1 MQGEMGS
8 VSETQKCALE
18 AKSKQT
24 RELLPSPGSRNPEKM
39 QIGIVFPPSPSG
51 GGVHSLM
58 RFLKMGVTEQ
68 RSTQVEGSVRLFWHT
83 WVSPHFGHLN
93 SNPKAMVT
101 LISFV
106 D

>member
-24 RELLPSPGSRNPEKM
+24 RELLPSPGSRSPEKM
-39 QIGIVFPPSPSG
+39 QIGIVFPLLPR
-51 GGVHSLM
+51 GVHSLT

-83 WVSPHFGHLN
+83 
-93 SNPKAMVT
+93 
-101 LISFV
+101 
-106 D
+106 